1 MPNSRGELRS
11 PWLVVGGWWMVVLP
25 MQYNAVHMKS
35 VLTPLDFLAR
45 SAWVYRDRIAVVD
58 GERRFTYA
66 ELNERVHR
74 QASAL
79 RALGVVPGDRVAVL
93 APNTVPAL
101 EAHFGVPMAGA
112 VLVMLNTRLQA
123 GELAWILDHSEAR
136 VVIADPQL
144 APGLP
149 RHVHAISDYEGW
161 LATGEFPAA
170 GMPEPE
176 EDGFIAI
183 NYTSGTTG
191 FPKGVMYTHRGA
203 YLNALGEVL
212 EHGLTSASVYLWTL
226 PMFHCNGW
234 CFTWAVTA
242 AGARHVCLRQVDP
255 QKMVELIR
263 AEGVTHL
270 CGAPVVVST
279 LTQYC
284 VAHSIRFERGLK
296 IVTAG
301 APPSPAVIR
310 AAEEMGADLA
320 HAYGL
325 TETYGPHTICAW
337 HPEWDALPAAE
348 RAQLRARQGVAY
360 LVAGTNLR
368 VVDGE
373 MRDVP
378 ADGQTMGEVA
388 MRGNNVMLGYY
399 RNPQA
404 TAEAFRGGWFHSG
417 DLAVMHPDGYIE
429 VRDRQKDIVISGGE
443 NISSIEVEKVLAEH
457 PAVLEAAVV
466 AAPDEKWGE
475 VPKAYIGLKP
485 GQTATAEE
493 LIEFCRARLAHF
505 KCPKLVE
512 FGALPRTV
520 TGKIRKN
527 ELRARLSPP
536 SVYTGVS

>member
-1 MPNSRGELRS
+1 
-11 PWLVVGGWWMVVLP
+11 
-25 MQYNAVHMKS
+25 MKS

-45 SAWVYRDRIAVVD
+45 SAWVYRDRVAVVD

-79 RALGVVPGDRVAVL
+79 RAWGVVPGDRVAVL
-93 APNTVPAL
+93 APNGAAAL

-123 GELAWILDHSEAR
+123 GELAWILNHCEAR

-144 APGLP
+144 APALP
-149 RHVHAISDYEGW
+149 QAVPAITDYEGW
-161 LATGEFPAA
+161 LATGEFPAR
-170 GMPEPE
+170 GMQEPE

-191 FPKGVMYTHRGA
+191 VPKGVMYTHRGA
-203 YLNALGEVL
+203 YLNALGEML
-212 EHGLTSASVYLWTL
+212 EHGLNSSSVYLWTL

-234 CFTWAVTA
+234 CFPWAVTA
-242 AGARHVCLRQVDP
+242 GGARHVCLRQVDP
-255 QKMVELIR
+255 QRMVELIR

-284 VAHSIRFERGLK
+284 VAQGIRFEGGLK

-301 APPSPAVIR
+301 APPPPAVIR
-310 AAEEMGADLA
+310 AAEEMGASLA

-337 HPEWDALPAAE
+337 HPEWDALPPAE

-360 LVAGTNLR
+360 TVAGMDLR
-368 VVDGE
+368 VVDTE

-378 ADGQTMGEVA
+378 TDGQTMGEVL

-399 RNPQA
+399 KNPQA
-404 TAEAFRGGWFHSG
+404 TEEAFRGGWFHSG
-417 DLAVMHPDGYIE
+417 DIGVMHPDGYLE

-505 KCPKLVE
+505 KCPKQVE

-520 TGKIRKN
+520 TGKVRKN
-527 ELRARLSPP
+527 ELRGR
-536 SVYTGVS
+536 G